1 MLVYLIFFFSL
12 ISNHFFFQARGQLDN
27 GHAVIPVSESI
38 NLRDFNGAGD
48 VSTTDA
54 GLVSPR
60 QHNMWERFRKI
71 LRNRYRSAGQSSHM
85 DTTATTTLGGTPG
98 NNGDRTSSNR
108 HHQTTPTT
116 VEA

>member
-1 MLVYLIFFFSL
+1 M
-12 ISNHFFFQARGQLDN
+12 QARGQLDN

-60 QHNMWERFRKI
+60 QHNMWETFRKI
-71 LRNRYRSAGQSSHM
+71 LRNRYRSAGQSSSGLM
-85 DTTATTTLGGTPG
+85 DTTATTTIGGTPG
-98 NNGDRTSSNR
+98 NNGDRSSSR

-116 VEA
+116 TVEA